1 MPVAEGMLL
10 PFLEPDAIRTDLLE
24 FIPYHGGHQVVEYE
38 SPEWSCVCPF
48 SGLPDFGTFK
58 MTYVPNDRIV
68 ELKSLKYYLIS
79 FRNVGIYQELATA
92 RLHDDLM
99 ALLRPVGLKIE
110 TIYLPRGGI
119 HARCT
124 RLYGDLAA
132 TNHPSHDH

>member
-1 MPVAEGMLL
+1 MPVAEGRLL

-24 FIPYHGGHQVVEYE
+24 YIEYHGGRQWVEYD

-58 MTYVPNDRIV
+58 MTYIPKDRIV

-79 FRNVGIYQELATA
+79 FRNVGIYQELATS

-99 ALLRPVGLKIE
+99 QLLQPIALKIE

-124 RLYGDLAA
+124 RYSGHWDDVPQPA
-132 TNHPSHDH
+132 HDA